1 MKPVFPVHPGGTLR
15 DELDAR
21 GLTIK
26 ALAQAIGVSAGR
38 VADVI
43 NERRAI
49 SPDTALRLG
58 RFFGNGADFWI
69 GLQAQYD
76 VARTRKALG
85 KRLDREVRPL
95 KHAA

>member
-1 MKPVFPVHPGGTLR
+1 MFPVHPGGTLR
-15 DELDAR
+15 DEIEAR
-21 GLTIK
+21 GLAIK
-26 ALAQAIGVSAGR
+26 VLAQSIGVPVGR
-38 VADVI
+38 VTDI
-43 NERRAI
+43 IHERRAI

-76 VARTRKALG
+76 VAKARKALG

-95 KHAA
+95 KRAA

>member
-1 MKPVFPVHPGGTLR
+1 VVPVHPGGTLR
-15 DELDAR
+15 DELEAR
-21 GLTIK
+21 ALTAR
-26 ALAQAIGVSAGR
+26 ALADAIGVSAGR
-38 VADVI
+38 VTDII

-76 VARTRKALG
+76 IARARKALG

-95 KHAA
+95 GEAA

>member
-1 MKPVFPVHPGGTLR
+1 VFPVHPGGSLR
-15 DELDAR
+15 DEIEAR
-21 GLTIK
+21 RLTIK
-26 ALAQAIGVSAGR
+26 ALAQAIGVSVGR
-38 VADVI
+38 IADVV

-76 VARTRKALG
+76 IAKARKALG
-85 KRLDREVRPL
+85 KRLEREVRPL
-95 KHAA
+95 REAA

>member
-1 MKPVFPVHPGGTLR
+1 MFPVHPGGTLR
-15 DELDAR
+15 DELEAR
-21 GLTIK
+21 ALTIQTI
-26 ALAQAIGVSAGR
+26 ARSIGVSVGR
-38 VADVI
+38 IADIVH
-43 NERRAI
+43 ERRAI

-76 VARTRKALG
+76 VAKTRKALG

-95 KHAA
+95 SRAA

>member
-1 MKPVFPVHPGGTLR
+1 VSAVFPVHPGGTLR
-15 DELDAR
+15 DELEAR
-21 GLTIK
+21 GLTLK
-26 ALAQAIGVSAGR
+26 ALAQAIGVSVGR
-38 VADVI
+38 VTDIV

-95 KHAA
+95 KNAA

>member
-1 MKPVFPVHPGGTLR
+1 MMSVFPVHPGGTLR
-15 DELDAR
+15 DELEAR
-21 GLTIK
+21 ALTIRT
-26 ALAQAIGVSAGR
+26 LARSIGVSAGR
-38 VADVI
+38 VADIV

-76 VARTRKALG
+76 VAKARKVLG

-95 KHAA
+95 RDAA

>member
-1 MKPVFPVHPGGTLR
+1 MSAVFPVHPGGTLR
-15 DELDAR
+15 DELEAR
-21 GLTIK
+21 ELTLK
-26 ALAQAIGVSAGR
+26 ALAQAIGVSVGR
-38 VADVI
+38 VTDIV

-95 KHAA
+95 RRAA

>member
-1 MKPVFPVHPGGTLR
+1 MVPVHPGGTLR
-15 DELDAR
+15 DELEAR
-21 GLTIK
+21 ALTAR
-26 ALAQAIGVSAGR
+26 ALADAIGVSAGR
-38 VADVI
+38 VTDII

-76 VARTRKALG
+76 IARARKALG

-95 KHAA
+95 GEAA

>member
-1 MKPVFPVHPGGTLR
+1 VFPVHPGGTLR
-15 DELDAR
+15 DELEAR
-21 GLTIK
+21 DLTMR
-26 ALAQAIGVSAGR
+26 ALAASIGVSVGR
-38 VADVI
+38 IADVV

-76 VARTRKALG
+76 LAKARKALG
-85 KRLDREVRPL
+85 KRLEREVRPL
-95 KHAA
+95 ERAA

>member
-1 MKPVFPVHPGGTLR
+1 MFPVHPGGTLR

-21 GLTIK
+21 SLTTK
-26 ALAQAIGVSAGR
+26 ALAQALGVPVGR
-38 VADVI
+38 VADI
-43 NERRAI
+43 ISERRAI

-58 RFFGNGADFWI
+58 RFFGNGADFWM

-76 VARTRKALG
+76 VARARKALG

>member
-1 MKPVFPVHPGGTLR
+1 MFPVHPGGTLR
-15 DELDAR
+15 DELEAR
-21 GLTIK
+21 ALTIK
-26 ALAQAIGVSAGR
+26 ALAQGIGVSTGR
-38 VADVI
+38 IADVV

-49 SPDTALRLG
+49 SADTALRLG

-76 VARTRKALG
+76 VARVRKALG

-95 KHAA
+95 KQAA

>member
-1 MKPVFPVHPGGTLR
+1 VFPVHPGGSLR
-15 DELDAR
+15 DEIEAR
-21 GLTIK
+21 RLTLK
-26 ALAQAIGVSAGR
+26 ALAQAIGVSVGR
-38 VADVI
+38 VADIV

-76 VARTRKALG
+76 VAKVRKALG
-85 KRLDREVRPL
+85 KRLEREVRPI
-95 KHAA
+95 KKAA

>member
-1 MKPVFPVHPGGTLR
+1 MFPVHPGGTLR
-15 DELDAR
+15 DELEAR
-21 GLTIK
+21 ALTIK
-26 ALAQAIGVSAGR
+26 ALAQSIGVPPGR
-38 VADVI
+38 VADIV

-76 VARTRKALG
+76 VAKVRKALG
-85 KRLDREVRPL
+85 KRLEREVRPM

>member
-1 MKPVFPVHPGGTLR
+1 MFPVHPGGTLR
-15 DELDAR
+15 DELEAR
-21 GLTIK
+21 DLTMR
-26 ALAQAIGVSAGR
+26 ALAASIGVSVGR
-38 VADVI
+38 IADVV

-76 VARTRKALG
+76 LAKARKALG
-85 KRLDREVRPL
+85 KRLEREVRPL
-95 KHAA
+95 ERAA

>member
-1 MKPVFPVHPGGTLR
+1 MFPVHPGGTLR
-15 DELDAR
+15 DEIEAR

-26 ALAQAIGVSAGR
+26 ALADGIGVSTGR
-38 VADVI
+38 IADVV

-49 SPDTALRLG
+49 SADTALRLG
-58 RFFGNGADFWI
+58 FFFGNGPDFWI

-76 VARTRKALG
+76 VAKARKTLG
-85 KRLDREVRPL
+85 KRLEREVRPI

>member
-1 MKPVFPVHPGGTLR
+1 VFPVHPGGSLR
-15 DELDAR
+15 DEIEAR
-21 GLTIK
+21 RLTIK
-26 ALAQAIGVSAGR
+26 ALAQAIGVSVGR
-38 VADVI
+38 IADVV

-76 VARTRKALG
+76 IAKARKALG
-85 KRLDREVRPL
+85 KRLEREVRPIRE
-95 KHAA
+95 AA

>member
-1 MKPVFPVHPGGTLR
+1 MFPVHPGGTLR
-15 DELDAR
+15 DELEAR
-21 GLTIK
+21 GLTLRM
-26 ALAQAIGVSAGR
+26 LARAMGVPVGR
-38 VADVI
+38 VADIVS
-43 NERRAI
+43 ERRAI

-76 VARTRKALG
+76 VAKVRKALG

-95 KHAA
+95 KQAA

>member
-1 MKPVFPVHPGGTLR
+1 VFPVHPGGTLR

-21 GLTIK
+21 ALTIRS
-26 ALAQAIGVSAGR
+26 LAQSIAVPVGR
-38 VADVI
+38 VADIVH
-43 NERRAI
+43 ERRAI

-76 VARTRKALG
+76 VAKARKALG
-85 KRLDREVRPL
+85 KRLDKEVRPL
-95 KHAA
+95 KQAA

>member
-1 MKPVFPVHPGGTLR
+1 MFPVHPGGTLR

-21 GLTIK
+21 ALTAK
-26 ALAQAIGVSAGR
+26 ALAQSIGVPTGR
-38 VADVI
+38 IADIVS
-43 NERRAI
+43 ERRAI

-76 VARTRKALG
+76 VAKVRKALG

-95 KHAA
+95 KQAA

>member
-1 MKPVFPVHPGGTLR
+1 MFPVHPGGTLR
-15 DELDAR
+15 DELEAR
-21 GLTIK
+21 SLTIK
-26 ALAQAIGVSAGR
+26 ALAQAIAVPVGR
-38 VADVI
+38 VADVV

-69 GLQAQYD
+69 GLQAQFD
-76 VARTRKALG
+76 IAKARKALG

-95 KHAA
+95 KRAA

>member
-1 MKPVFPVHPGGTLR
+1 LTL
-15 DELDAR
+15 
-21 GLTIK
+21 K
-26 ALAQAIGVSAGR
+26 ALAQAIGVSVGR
-38 VADVI
+38 VTDIV

-95 KHAA
+95 KRAA

>member
-1 MKPVFPVHPGGTLR
+1 MSSVFPVHPGGTLR
-15 DELDAR
+15 DEPEAR
-21 GLTIK
+21 GLSTK
-26 ALAQAIGVSAGR
+26 ALAQYIGVPVGR
-38 VADVI
+38 VADIV

-58 RFFGNGADFWI
+58 RFFGNGADFWF

-76 VARTRKALG
+76 ITKARKALG

>member
-1 MKPVFPVHPGGTLR
+1 MFPVHPGGTLR

-21 GLTIK
+21 SLTTK
-26 ALAQAIGVSAGR
+26 ALAQALGVPVGR
-38 VADVI
+38 VADI
-43 NERRAI
+43 ISERRAI

-58 RFFGNGADFWI
+58 RFFGNGADFWM

>member
-1 MKPVFPVHPGGTLR
+1 MFPVHPGGTLR
-15 DELDAR
+15 DELEAR
-21 GLTIK
+21 GLTLK
-26 ALAQAIGVSAGR
+26 ALAQAIGVSVGR
-38 VADVI
+38 VTDIV

-95 KHAA
+95 KNAA

>member
-1 MKPVFPVHPGGTLR
+1 MSVFPVHPGGTLR
-15 DELDAR
+15 DELEAR
-21 GLTIK
+21 ALTIRT
-26 ALAQAIGVSAGR
+26 LARSIGVSAGR
-38 VADVI
+38 VADIV

-76 VARTRKALG
+76 VAKARKVLG

-95 KHAA
+95 RDAA

>member
-1 MKPVFPVHPGGTLR
+1 MFPVHPGGTLR

-21 GLTIK
+21 ALTIRS
-26 ALAQAIGVSAGR
+26 LAQSIAVPVGR
-38 VADVI
+38 VADIVH
-43 NERRAI
+43 ERRAI

-76 VARTRKALG
+76 VAKARKALG
-85 KRLDREVRPL
+85 KRLDKEVRPL
-95 KHAA
+95 KQAA